1 MPFKSDSQRKLCYLL
16 KGKGQAGSW
25 DCDEWS
31 TATGKKDLPE
41 HVEDQAEKK
50 ALETNKLKGGEGD
63 NKKPSDFSKGVL
75 DEGTDEEK
83 EHTTDS
89 DMAKEIAMDHLTQDP
104 NYYTKLKK
112 IEKSSSFAAVKA
124 LYSIWSDSSPLKAAA
139 ERTLLSKLSS
149 VITSPGRGSGDEEET
164 AINPDSAEGMQVTK
178 PPKPVPG
185 KMSFNKQPL
194 KPVAPLGAARN
205 ALRRVTEKNLGF
217 DPAGGVK
224 QAQTKLYQLAKG
236 IPGNMY
242 RSMFGNKPAV
252 PRAQRPKKD
261 WELSDF
267 VEEYPELKTL
277 NFQDLYRQAEERV
290 LKRMVKEHFHGSPE
304 SLYAG
309 GLVLDN
315 NDRGQSTKQAEG
327 PSYMQ
332 QVYQNF
338 ANPVKSVGEFGSAF
352 HSIANNIDDSNK
364 SREMAYRQQSQLGS
378 ANRARAN
385 AAPSASGTA
394 PARNFDFSTLSSKAK
409 LDPSI
414 LGTAPARGFDFANM
428 KKSLQNTGRQVGAA
442 ATSEVEKWVKAP
454 GWTSP
459 GEVTRRYNQAK
470 GAQKAMGQA
479 TDSAGK
485 VMNLGKNFL
494 SAGGTLMGMGKQSD
508 AAAPSAGAAPAPK
521 AAAPAASSPS
531 PSLKSIGSGVMN
543 AGSTALQSM
552 YNPEAFERLQAMSN
566 RPDLPAM
573 ANNVSNYFK
582 GTGDVSKTMNGWADK
597 AIDYG
602 VDSYLGKSLNPFT
615 MAKGVIAKSKLRSM
629 KDTASNYAGG
639 VAQGL
644 GTMATNIGNAV
655 RKVPGVAPAID
666 TVKDV
671 GRGMQQGM
679 YDSAGQ
685 YEAERRTAGYAL
697 PVVNFMQNNPWAKYL
712 LGALGTGVA
721 GYGLHSMF
729 GGQQKQQ
736 NGQAEN
742 ILQNSYNQGL
752 KGA

>member
-1 MPFKSDSQRKLCYLL
+1 MPFKSDSQRRLCYLL

-50 ALETNKLKGGEGD
+50 ALETNKLKGGVGD
-63 NKKPSDFSKGVL
+63 DKKPSDFSKGVL
-75 DEGTDEEK
+75 DEGIDEEK
-83 EHTTDS
+83 EHTNDTG
-89 DMAKEIAMDHLTQDP
+89 MAKEIAMDHLTQDP
-104 NYYTKLKK
+104 EYYTKLKK
-112 IEKSSSFAAVKA
+112 VEKSSSLAAVKS
-124 LYSIWSDSSPLKAAA
+124 LYSIWAGSSPLKAAA

-164 AINPDSAEGMQVTK
+164 AINPDSSEGMQVAK
-178 PPKPVPG
+178 PIKPIPG
-185 KMSFNKQPL
+185 KMSFNQKGL
-194 KPVAPLGAARN
+194 KPVAPLGTARN

-224 QAQTKLYQLAKG
+224 KAQSMVKLWKN
-236 IPGNMY
+236 IPGSMY

-267 VEEYPELKTL
+267 AEEYPELKKL
-277 NFQDLYRQAEERV
+277 NFQDLYRQAEQRV

-364 SREMAYRQQSQLGS
+364 SREMAYRQRSQLG
-378 ANRARAN
+378 RAN

-394 PARNFDFSTLSSKAK
+394 PARNFDFSSISSKAK

-442 ATSEVEKWVKAP
+442 ATSEVEKWVRAP

-470 GAQKAMGQA
+470 GAEKAMGQA

-485 VMNLGKNFL
+485 VINLGKNLL

-508 AAAPSAGAAPAPK
+508 VAAPSAGAAPAPK

-615 MAKGVIAKSKLRSM
+615 MAKGVLAKSKLKSM
-629 KDTASNYAGG
+629 KDTAATYTGG

-644 GTMATNIGNAV
+644 GTMATNIGNTV

>member
-1 MPFKSDSQRKLCYLL
+1 MTLYVTIRSLAMPFKSDSQRKLCYLL

-164 AINPDSAEGMQVTK
+164 AINPDSSEGMQVTK

-442 ATSEVEKWVKAP
+442 ATSEVEKWVQAP

-459 GEVTRRYNQAK
+459 REVLKRRSQAL

-508 AAAPSAGAAPAPK
+508 VAAPSAGSAPAPK
-521 AAAPAASSPS
+521 AAAPAPKVTAPAPAVSSNNS
-531 PSLKSIGSGVMN
+531 NAFSGAASGVGDAFS
-543 AGSTALQSM
+543 AGFGNQEALKRVQDD
-552 YNPEAFERLQAMSN
+552 LN
-566 RPDLPAM
+566 RP
-573 ANNVSNYFK
+573 NY
-582 GTGDVSKTMNGWADK
+582 SQ
-597 AIDYG
+597 
-602 VDSYLGKSLNPFT
+602 LN
-615 MAKGVIAKSKLRSM
+615 
-629 KDTASNYAGG
+629 DTASALGSAGANAFG
-639 VAQGL
+639 G
-644 GTMATNIGNAV
+644 IGNTALHAAQLSQHYLKSKYDNASFASKAMFAYNNPKLLMDTSNIKD
-655 RKVPGVAPAID
+655 RANNFSEGLSNSYAKAKEEAASSEGRRMAAGV
-666 TVKDV
+666 T
-671 GRGMQQGM
+671 M
-679 YDSAGQ
+679 
-685 YEAERRTAGYAL
+685 
-697 PVVNFMQNNPWAKYL
+697 PVLNFMQNNPWAKYL

-736 NGQAEN
+736 NGQAEGV
-742 ILQNSYNQGL
+742 LQNSYNQGL

>member
-164 AINPDSAEGMQVTK
+164 AINPDSSEGMQVTK

-242 RSMFGNKPAV
+242 RSMFGNKPRV
-252 PRAQRPKKD
+252 PRQKKERKD
-261 WELSDF
+261 WDIQDF
-267 VEEYPELKTL
+267 CEEHPEL
-277 NFQDLYRQAEERV
+277 NDMSFQDLYNQSENKILENKA
-290 LKRMVKEHFHGSPE
+290 K
-304 SLYAG
+304 
-309 GLVLDN
+309 D
-315 NDRGQSTKQAEG
+315 QSTKQAEG

-394 PARNFDFSTLSSKAK
+394 PARNFDFSSISSKAK

-442 ATSEVEKWVKAP
+442 ATSEVEKWVQAP

-459 GEVTRRYNQAK
+459 REVLKRRSQAL

-508 AAAPSAGAAPAPK
+508 VAAPSAGAAPAPK
-521 AAAPAASSPS
+521 AAAPAPKVTAPAPALGYNNTGNAFREAASGAGGAIS
-531 PSLKSIGSGVMN
+531 N
-543 AGSTALQSM
+543 AFLAATGNQQS
-552 YNPEAFERLQAMSN
+552 YNDLQAQANKPGFEQELNNWTKSLSAIGQTVKDKL
-566 RPDLPAM
+566 PDI
-573 ANNVSNYFK
+573 VSNAPRFK
-582 GTGDVSKTMNGWADK
+582 T
-597 AIDYG
+597 
-602 VDSYLGKSLNPFT
+602 
-615 MAKGVIAKSKLRSM
+615 
-629 KDTASNYAGG
+629 
-639 VAQGL
+639 
-644 GTMATNIGNAV
+644 
-655 RKVPGVAPAID
+655 VPGVGPEIEGHSVDYKVPLTAFESSLRLPRTMLEAG
-666 TVKDV
+666 TVKNLLNRPVSGQFMNTAKSVMDYIP
-671 GRGMQQGM
+671 GASQAATAIGQG
-679 YDSAGQ
+679 ATNWGTNRAIN
-685 YEAERRTAGYAL
+685 YEAGRRTAGYAL

-736 NGQAEN
+736 NGQAEGV
-742 ILQNSYNQGL
+742 LQNSYNQGL

>member
-1 MPFKSDSQRKLCYLL
+1 MTLYFTIRSLDMPFKSDSQRKLCYLL

-41 HVEDQAEKK
+41 HVEDQTEKE
-50 ALETNKLKGGEGD
+50 ALKYTNKLPGGVGD
-63 NKKPSDFSKGVL
+63 DKKPSDFPKGVL
-75 DEGTDEEK
+75 DGMYEEEK
-83 EHTTDS
+83 IHTNDP
-89 DMAKEIAMDHLTQDP
+89 DIAKEMAVDHLTQDKD
-104 NYYTKLKK
+104 YYKKLDKVKK
-112 IEKSSSFAAVKA
+112 VEKAGSLAAVKA
-124 LYSIWSDSSPLKAAA
+124 LYSIWSDSSPFKAAA

-164 AINPDSAEGMQVTK
+164 AINPDSSEGMQLTK
-178 PPKPVPG
+178 PMKPVPG
-185 KMSFNKQPL
+185 KMSFNQKGL
-194 KPVAPLGAARN
+194 KPVAPLGTARN
-205 ALRRVTEKNLGF
+205 ALRRATEKNLGF

-224 QAQTKLYQLAKG
+224 QAQSMVSLWKG
-236 IPGNMY
+236 IPGAMY
-242 RSMFGNKPAV
+242 RSMFGNGPRV
-252 PRAQRPKKD
+252 PREKRPKKD

-267 VEEYPELKTL
+267 AEEYPELKTL
-277 NFQDLYRQAEERV
+277 NFQDLYRQSEQRV
-290 LKRMVKEHFHGSPE
+290 LERMAKDQFHGSPE

-309 GLVLDN
+309 NMIL
-315 NDRGQSTKQAEG
+315 SKQA
-327 PSYMQ
+327 
-332 QVYQNF
+332 
-338 ANPVKSVGEFGSAF
+338 
-352 HSIANNIDDSNK
+352 D
-364 SREMAYRQQSQLGS
+364 
-378 ANRARAN
+378 
-385 AAPSASGTA
+385 
-394 PARNFDFSTLSSKAK
+394 NFDFSSIGTK
-409 LDPSI
+409 LDPSL
-414 LGTAPARGFDFANM
+414 LGGSRQAPSIQGVAPARGFDFANM
-428 KKSLQNTGRQVGAA
+428 TKSLQNTGRQVGEA

-459 GEVTRRYNQAK
+459 MEVLKRRNQAL

-485 VMNLGKNFL
+485 VISGAQSLGKNFL

-508 AAAPSAGAAPAPK
+508 VAAPSAGAAPAPK

-543 AGSTALQSM
+543 AGSTAFQSM
-552 YNPEAFERLQAMSN
+552 YNPEAFERLKAMSN

-582 GTGDVSKTMNGWADK
+582 GTGDVSSTINGWADK

-602 VDSYLGKSLNPFT
+602 VNKYVGHDPAKPGFLTGAAANVLQNQ
-615 MAKGVIAKSKLRSM
+615 AKGI
-629 KDTASNYAGG
+629 KDTAATNIGG
-639 VAQGL
+639 TFRGL
-644 GTMATNIGNAV
+644 GTMATNMGTKAYNAA
-655 RKVPGVAPAID
+655 RQVPGVAPVMD
-666 TVKDV
+666 TVGQSVKDV

-729 GGQQKQQ
+729 SGQQKQQ
-736 NGQAEN
+736 NGQAEGV
-742 ILQNSYNQGL
+742 LQNSYNQGL

>member
-41 HVEDQAEKK
+41 HVEDQTEKE
-50 ALETNKLKGGEGD
+50 ALNYTNKLPGGVGD
-63 NKKPSDFSKGVL
+63 DKKPSDFPKGVL
-75 DEGTDEEK
+75 DGMYEEEK
-83 EHTTDS
+83 IHTNDPDIATE
-89 DMAKEIAMDHLTQDP
+89 MAVDHLTQDKD
-104 NYYTKLKK
+104 YYKKLDKVKK
-112 IEKSSSFAAVKA
+112 VEKSGSLAAVKA
-124 LYSIWSDSSPLKAAA
+124 LYSIWSDSSPFKAAA

-164 AINPDSAEGMQVTK
+164 AINPDSSEGMQITK
-178 PPKPVPG
+178 PMKPVPG
-185 KMSFNKQPL
+185 KMSFNQKGL
-194 KPVAPLGAARN
+194 KPVAPLGTARN
-205 ALRRVTEKNLGF
+205 ALRRVTEKDLGF

-224 QAQTKLYQLAKG
+224 EAQSMVKLWKN
-236 IPGNMY
+236 IPGTIY
-242 RSMFGNKPAV
+242 RSMFGNGPRV
-252 PRAQRPKKD
+252 PREKRPKKD

-267 VEEYPELKTL
+267 AEEYPELKTL
-277 NFQDLYRQAEERV
+277 NFQDLYRQSEQRV
-290 LKRMVKEHFHGSPE
+290 LERMAKDQFHGSPE

-309 GLVLDN
+309 NMVL
-315 NDRGQSTKQAEG
+315 SKQA
-327 PSYMQ
+327 
-332 QVYQNF
+332 
-338 ANPVKSVGEFGSAF
+338 
-352 HSIANNIDDSNK
+352 D
-364 SREMAYRQQSQLGS
+364 
-378 ANRARAN
+378 
-385 AAPSASGTA
+385 
-394 PARNFDFSTLSSKAK
+394 NFDFSSIGTK
-409 LDPSI
+409 LDPSL
-414 LGTAPARGFDFANM
+414 LGGSRQAPSIQGVAPARGFDFANM
-428 KKSLQNTGRQVGAA
+428 KKSLQNTGRQVGEA

-459 GEVTRRYNQAK
+459 MEVLKRRNQAL

-485 VMNLGKNFL
+485 VINLGKNFL

-508 AAAPSAGAAPAPK
+508 AAAPSAGATPAPK

-552 YNPEAFERLQAMSN
+552 YDPEAFERLQAMSN

-602 VDSYLGKSLNPFT
+602 VNSFTGYDPNYVPKIKIDPNVYLNN
-615 MAKGVIAKSKLRSM
+615 AKGKVSNLFQAKAKGI
-629 KDTASNYAGG
+629 KDTAANYTGG

-644 GTMATNIGNAV
+644 VTMATNIGNTA
-655 RKVPGVAPAID
+655 RKVPGVATAID
-666 TVKDV
+666 KVKDV

-679 YDSAGQ
+679 YNSAGQ

-736 NGQAEN
+736 NGQAEGV
-742 ILQNSYNQGL
+742 LQNSYNQGL